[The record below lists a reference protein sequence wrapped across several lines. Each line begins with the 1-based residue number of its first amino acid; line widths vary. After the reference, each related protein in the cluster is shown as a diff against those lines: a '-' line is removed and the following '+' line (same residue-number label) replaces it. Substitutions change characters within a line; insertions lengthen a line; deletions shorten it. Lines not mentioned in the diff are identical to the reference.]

1 MAETL
6 TVNPRSIQIVP
17 KRDNARA
24 LVPGKLAD
32 LSEIDDDYMIAD
44 PTPDFRGWTVTLPD
58 GRTVGKVEEI
68 IVDTSTMKAKYI
80 EVKVDHDVL
89 LSKEDRWVLV
99 PVESVSLD
107 AGERRV
113 VIDHIPVGGLEH
125 APRYRGDL
133 PTSDEERLI
142 IAYFES
148 TPVGAD
154 RG

>member
-1 MAETL
+1 M
-6 TVNPRSIQIVP
+6 NPLSIQIVP
-17 KRDNARA
+17 KRDDARA

-32 LSEIDDDYMIAD
+32 LGEIEDDYMIAD
-44 PTPDFRGWTVTLPD
+44 PTPDFRGWKVTLPD
-58 GRTVGKVEEI
+58 GRRVGKVDEI
-68 IVDTSTMKAKYI
+68 IVDTSTMKAKYV

-89 LSKEDRWVLV
+89 LSDEDRWVLV
-99 PVESVSLD
+99 PIQSVSVD
-107 AGERRV
+107 TDDRRV

-125 APRYRGDL
+125 APRYRGET
-133 PTSDEERLI
+133 PTPEEERVI